1 MSGISIQSVSVTKR
15 PTKTERKKAGKAK
28 KAERAKPICVKTPG
42 SSLLSSSCDEESSDE
57 DESVTEEKKK
67 VETKKIFRQDS
78 SVNVKDVVDA
88 LNDVSKKHKI
98 SPLQSE
104 GRRVRKKGESQT
116 S

>member
-1 MSGISIQSVSVTKR
+1 MKRQTKQ
-15 PTKTERKKAGKAK
+15 ERKKAGKQAE
-28 KAERAKPICVKTPG
+28 KAEKAKPICVKTPG
-42 SSLLSSSCDEESSDE
+42 SSLISSSCDEESSDE
-57 DESVTEEKKK
+57 DESVAEEKKK
-67 VETKKIFRQDS
+67 VEAKKIFRQDS